1 MQHATEWCGA
11 PSDTLQKHANNKQS
25 NGVIFWQ
32 AIDSVRKYEYFLAP
46 NVQFRSLSQLFVLI
60 VGKIVR
66 LSQE

>member
-1 MQHATEWCGA
+1 MQHATERCGA
-11 PSDTLQKHANNKQS
+11 PSETFQNPANNKQS

-46 NVQFRSLSQLFVLI
+46 NIQFRRLSQLFVLI